1 MIEQGKQ
8 GAQRVWKRMQMRAQE
23 DSEQARR
30 QVTAILRDVQ
40 VRGDEALAAYAMRF
54 DGTDYTKT
62 PLRVSEE
69 EIQAAYAKCDS
80 KMLAALRKSIENV
93 RAYHEAQLEN
103 GYEIQQPGKRLKQ
116 MVRPLACAGVY
127 VPGGTAAYPS
137 SVVMNIVPAKIAG
150 VKRICMATPAK
161 NGIIAPLTLVAAK
174 EAGVDEIYRMGG
186 AQAIAAF
193 AYGTQTI
200 PQVDKITGPG
210 NLYVALAKKEVY
222 GTVGI
227 DAIAGPSE
235 VLIVAD
241 ESARADFIA
250 ADMLAQ
256 AEHDVRAAAICT
268 TDSLS
273 LAQQIQD
280 ELNRQLATLPRKE
293 ITKQSLDMY
302 GAIVVLDT
310 MEECFAFANR
320 VAPEHLEILT
330 KDAWQDVEKV
340 ENAGGVFV
348 GPYAPE
354 ALGDYMAGTNH
365 VLPTAGT
372 ARFASPL
379 GVYDFVKRMSVLY
392 YEEQALRPLAEAID
406 TFAQAEG
413 LQAHGRSAMIRI
425 KGGNAK

>member
-1 MIEQGKQ
+1 MIEQGVQ
-8 GAQRVWKRMQMRAQE
+8 GAQRVWNRMQMRAQE
-23 DSEQARR
+23 DSEQVRL
-30 QVTAILRDVQ
+30 QVVSILRE
-40 VRGDEALAAYAMRF
+40 VRLRKDEALAEYAKRF
-54 DGTDYTKT
+54 DETDYAVT

-69 EIQAAYAKCDS
+69 EIEGAYAQCDAQ
-80 KMLAALRKSIENV
+80 MLAALRASIQNV
-93 RAYHEAQLEN
+93 RAYHLAQVEH
-103 GYEIQQPGKRLKQ
+103 GYEMREPGKRLKQ
-116 MVRPLACAGVY
+116 IVRPLACVGVY

-137 SVVMNIVPAKIAG
+137 SVVMNVVPAKIAG
-150 VKRICMATPAK
+150 VQRICMATPAK
-161 NGIIAPLTLVAAK
+161 NGMIAPLTLVAAK

-235 VLIVAD
+235 VLILAD
-241 ESARADFIA
+241 QSARADFIA

-256 AEHDVRAAAICT
+256 AEHDARAAAICV
-268 TDSLS
+268 TDDLS
-273 LAQQIQD
+273 LAQRVQD
-280 ELNRQLATLPRKE
+280 ELDKQLATLPRKE
-293 ITKQSLDMY
+293 ITRQSLDAY
-302 GAIVVLDT
+302 GAIVVLDD
-310 MEECFAFANR
+310 MDDCFAFANR
-320 VAPEHLEILT
+320 VAPEHLELLT
-330 KDAWQDVEKV
+330 QNAWEDVQKL

-392 YEEQALRPLAEAID
+392 YEEPALRPIAAAVD

-425 KGGNAK
+425 KGGEAK